1 LDQVT
6 EQINTVASEFLGQ
19 ESFISGLDANAPS
32 ATQSILQDSLT
43 SVSASASSLGAENN
57 ALASQVSTYQT
68 TIINVSASRSR
79 IEDTDFSAAS
89 SEQAKN
95 EMLLQ
100 SAIISRKSDDEH
112 KGLLFKKLV

>member
-1 LDQVT
+1 MRFSQHERITVRAGGITKESARLGILSSPSTLNPWQPHPQ
-6 EQINTVASEFLGQ
+6 QITTGDTDNVETNKLEGQ
-19 ESFISGLDANAPS
+19 
-32 ATQSILQDSLT
+32 
-43 SVSASASSLGAENN
+43 
-57 ALASQVSTYQT
+57 
-68 TIINVSASRSR
+68 R